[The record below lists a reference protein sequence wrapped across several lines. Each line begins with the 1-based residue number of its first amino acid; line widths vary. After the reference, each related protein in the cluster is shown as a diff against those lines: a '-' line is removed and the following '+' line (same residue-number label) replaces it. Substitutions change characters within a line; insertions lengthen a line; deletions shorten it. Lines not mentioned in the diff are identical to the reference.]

1 MNQSSPFR
9 PPDRQRLDEQI
20 AAAIADAILDGAF
33 PPGSTLPPERELAE
47 QFGVN
52 RTSLRQGLARLQHM
66 GLIEARQGSGNVVR
80 DPGGLT
86 HPAVVEALVRK
97 LGPDFLVELLE
108 LRAAFGAF
116 IGRLA
121 AERGTPDDARALR
134 AALAA
139 VGAAET
145 SEARQEAD
153 LAFFSVLIHA
163 TRNRALG
170 LLYRWVEQA
179 FGGREHELTAAYDDA
194 DTVVTEL
201 RAIADA
207 VLAHDAS
214 TAAATVESYLRA
226 SALRMVA
233 SYKET
238 VPRLGTQSRR
248 PKQLFGEPSRRV
260 DRDES

>member
-1 MNQSSPFR
+1 MNQSSPFS
-9 PPDRQRLDEQI
+9 PPERQRLDEQI
-20 AAAIADAILDGAF
+20 AASIADAILDGMF

-80 DPGGLT
+80 DPTGLT

-116 IGRLA
+116 IGRLT
-121 AERGTPDDARALR
+121 AERASPDDVSALHF
-134 AALAA
+134 ALAT
-139 VGAAET
+139 VQNAAT
-145 SEARQEAD
+145 AEARQAAD
-153 LAFFSVLIHA
+153 LAFFSVLVHA

-179 FGGREHELTAAYDDA
+179 FGGREHELTAAYGDA
-194 DTVVTEL
+194 DTVVAEL
-201 RAIADA
+201 RAITDA
-207 VLAHDAS
+207 VTARKTS
-214 TAAATVESYLRA
+214 AAAAAVEAYLGS
-226 SALRMVA
+226 SALRMVE
-233 SYKET
+233 SYKAAYH
-238 VPRLGTQSRR
+238 P
-248 PKQLFGEPSRRV
+248 
-260 DRDES
+260 D

>member
-1 MNQSSPFR
+1 MNQSTPFS

-20 AAAIADAILDGAF
+20 AASIADAILDGAF
-33 PPGSTLPPERELAE
+33 PPGSTLPPERDLAE

-80 DPGGLT
+80 DPTGLT

-121 AERGTPDDARALR
+121 AERANPDDLRALDF
-134 AALAA
+134 ALAT
-139 VGAAET
+139 VQQAAT
-145 SEARQEAD
+145 PEARQAAD
-153 LAFFSVLIHA
+153 LAFFSVLVHA

-179 FGGREHELTAAYDDA
+179 FGGREHELTAAYGDA
-194 DTVVTEL
+194 DAVVAEL
-201 RAIADA
+201 RAITEA
-207 VLAHDAS
+207 VTARNTS
-214 TAAATVESYLRA
+214 AAAAAVEAYLGS
-226 SALRMVA
+226 SALRMVE
-233 SYKET
+233 SYKAT
-238 VPRLGTQSRR
+238 YR
-248 PKQLFGEPSRRV
+248 PN
-260 DRDES
+260 

>member
-9 PPDRQRLDEQI
+9 LPDRQRLDEQI
-20 AAAIADAILDGAF
+20 AASIADAILDGAF

-47 QFGVN
+47 RFGVN

-108 LRAAFGAF
+108 LRTSFGAF

-121 AERGTPDDARALR
+121 AERSTPDDARALR
-134 AALAA
+134 TALTA
-139 VGAAET
+139 VLTAET
-145 SEARQEAD
+145 SAARQDAD
-153 LAFFSVLIHA
+153 LAFFRVLVHA

-194 DTVVTEL
+194 DTVAAEL
-201 RAIADA
+201 QTITDA
-207 VLAHDAS
+207 VLARDAS
-214 TAAATVESYLRA
+214 TAAATVEAYLQA
-226 SALRMVA
+226 SALRMVE
-233 SYKET
+233 SYK
-238 VPRLGTQSRR
+238 
-248 PKQLFGEPSRRV
+248 LFGEPSGRV
-260 DRDES
+260 DRDEP

>member
-1 MNQSSPFR
+1 MNQSTPFS

-20 AAAIADAILDGAF
+20 ATSIADAILDGTF

-66 GLIEARQGSGNVVR
+66 GLIEARHGSGNVVR
-80 DPGGLT
+80 DPTGLT

-97 LGPDFLVELLE
+97 LGPDFLVEILE

-121 AERGTPDDARALR
+121 AERANPDDVKSLH
-134 AALAA
+134 AALTTVQDADTA
-139 VGAAET
+139 R
-145 SEARQEAD
+145 ARQEAD
-153 LAFFSVLIHA
+153 LAFFRVLVHA

-179 FGGREHELTAAYDDA
+179 FGGREHELTAAYDDGGVILA
-194 DTVVTEL
+194 EL
-201 RAIADA
+201 RAITEAVGTRDA
-207 VLAHDAS
+207 K
-214 TAAATVESYLRA
+214 AAATSVEAYLQS
-226 SALRMVA
+226 SALRMVE
-233 SYKET
+233 SYKATYREA
-238 VPRLGTQSRR
+238 
-248 PKQLFGEPSRRV
+248 
-260 DRDES
+260 ES